1 MPCEAA
7 CKTGGAR
14 TEELMLQMRLI
25 RNTVE
30 ANMQLLLH
38 AGKTLGKSGR
48 TLSLVAALV
57 GAIVIFSSSNAYC
70 IPSYARQTGMACSAC
85 HYNFP
90 QLTPFGRLFK
100 LNGYTMV
107 GSPTLVAAHN
117 QTNDLQ
123 ILSSFPLS
131 AMVMTSFSQV
141 SKATPGAEASAT
153 EFPQQLSFFL
163 SGELTPKLGSYIQ
176 LTYDPSAGTIGMDMA
191 EFRYADHTML
201 AGNDLLYGITLN
213 NNPSMED
220 VWNTT
225 PAWGF
230 PYASSASAPTPSW
243 SPILDNA
250 MSGNVLGLGVYGLY
264 DNLLYVGVS
273 AYHSAIQGLS
283 YPADSTWTDNIKGVS
298 PYWRIAMQ
306 HSWGNQYLEVGTFGL
321 SSSLFPVG
329 ISGPYDTYTDIG
341 FDAQYEKALGGG
353 ELIAHAGYITEKQNL
368 DATFA
373 AGGSSSNSLTLNT
386 FKIDANYN
394 FPAPFQVAL
403 GYFTTTGTSDA
414 VFYSPA
420 SVTGSANGSPNSSG
434 ITAQVSYI
442 PWLNTQIS
450 LQYVA
455 YSKFNGG
462 STNYDGFGRNASD
475 NNTLYLLTWFAF

>member
-1 MPCEAA
+1 MHRSEST
-7 CKTGGAR
+7 KT
-14 TEELMLQMRLI
+14 
-25 RNTVE
+25 
-30 ANMQLLLH
+30 
-38 AGKTLGKSGR
+38 SGR
-48 TLSLVAALV
+48 RGPKISLVLALM
-57 GAIVIFSSSNAYC
+57 GAIMIFSSSKGYS
-70 IPSYARQTGMACSAC
+70 IPSYARQTGLACSSC

-107 GSPTLVAAHN
+107 GSPTLVAAHDK
-117 QTNDLQ
+117 TKDLQ

-153 EFPQQLSFFL
+153 QFPQQLSFFL

-191 EFRYADHTML
+191 EFRYADHTMV
-201 AGNDLLYGITLN
+201 GGKDLLYGITLN
-213 NNPSMED
+213 NNPSMQD

-230 PYASSASAPTPSW
+230 PYSSSAAAPSPSW
-243 SPILDNA
+243 SPILANV

-264 DNLLYVGVS
+264 DNLLYAEIS
-273 AYHSAIQGLS
+273 AYHSAIQGVS
-283 YPADSTWTDNIKGVS
+283 YPADNTWSDNIKGVS
-298 PYWRIAMQ
+298 PYWRVALQ
-306 HSWGNQYLEVGTFGL
+306 HDWGTQYLEVGTFGL
-321 SSSLFPVG
+321 STSLFPAG
-329 ISGPYDTYTDIG
+329 IAGPYDKYTDLG

-353 ELIAHAGYITEKQNL
+353 ELVGHASYVTESQNL
-368 DATFA
+368 GATYA
-373 AGGSSSNSLTLNT
+373 AGGSAANSLTLNS

-394 FPAPFQVAL
+394 FSAPFAVAL
-403 GYFTTTGTSDA
+403 GFFSTTGTSDA
-414 VFYSPA
+414 VFYAPG
-420 SVTGSANGSPNSSG
+420 SVSGSANGSPNSSG
-434 ITAQVSYI
+434 ITGQVSYI

-462 STNYDGFGRNASD
+462 SSNYDGSGRNASD

>member
-1 MPCEAA
+1 
-7 CKTGGAR
+7 
-14 TEELMLQMRLI
+14 MRL
-25 RNTVE
+25 
-30 ANMQLLLH
+30 LLN
-38 AGKTLGKSGR
+38 AKKSSGKNGR
-48 TLSLVAALV
+48 KLPVLVALM
-57 GAIVIFSSSNAYC
+57 GAVVIFSSSRAYC

-100 LNGYTMV
+100 LNSYTMV
-107 GSPTLVAAHN
+107 GSPTLVAAHD
-117 QTNDLQ
+117 QSKDLQ

-131 AMVMTSFSQV
+131 AMVMSSFSEV

-153 EFPQQLSFFL
+153 QFPQQLSFFL

-191 EFRYADHTML
+191 EFRYADHTMV
-201 AGNDLLYGITLN
+201 GGKDLLYGVTLN
-213 NNPSMED
+213 NTPSMED

-230 PYASSASAPTPSW
+230 PYAASASAPGPSW

-250 MSGNVLGLGVYGLY
+250 LSGNVLGLGVYALY
-264 DNLLYVGVS
+264 DNLVYAGVS
-273 AYHSAIQGLS
+273 GYHSAIQGVS
-283 YPADSTWTDNIKGVS
+283 YPADNTWSDNIKGIS
-298 PYWRIAMQ
+298 PYWRVALQ
-306 HSWGNQYLEVGTFGL
+306 HAWAKQYLEVGTFGL
-321 SSSLFPVG
+321 STSLFPAG
-329 ISGPYDTYTDIG
+329 ISGPYDKYTDLG
-341 FDAQYEKALGGG
+341 LDAQYENALGGG
-353 ELIAHAGYITEKQNL
+353 EVVAHASYITEKQNL
-368 DATFA
+368 AATFA
-373 AGGSSSNSLTLNT
+373 ASGSASNSLTLNT

-394 FPAPFQVAL
+394 FSAPFAVAL
-403 GYFTTTGTSDA
+403 GYFSTTGTSDA
-414 VFYSPA
+414 VFYAPG
-420 SVTGSANGSPNSSG
+420 SVTGSANGSPNSG
-434 ITAQVSYI
+434 GVTAQVSYI

-462 STNYDGFGRNASD
+462 STNYDGSGRNASD

>member
-1 MPCEAA
+1 MP
-7 CKTGGAR
+7 
-14 TEELMLQMRLI
+14 
-25 RNTVE
+25 E
-30 ANMQLLLH
+30 ANMQSILMDTNNSLRRIGRKISLMVVL
-38 AGKTLGKSGR
+38 AGAVMML
-48 TLSLVAALV
+48 
-57 GAIVIFSSSNAYC
+57 SSSNAYC
-70 IPSYARQTGMACSAC
+70 IPSYARQTGLACSSC

-107 GSPTLVAAHN
+107 GSPTLVAAH
-117 QTNDLQ
+117 DESKDMQ

-131 AMVMTSFSQV
+131 AMVMTSFSDV

-153 EFPQQLSFFL
+153 QFPQQLSFFL
-163 SGELTPKLGSYIQ
+163 SGEITPKLGSYIQ

-191 EFRYADHTML
+191 EFRYADHTMV
-201 AGNDLLYGITLN
+201 AGKDLLYGITLN

-230 PYASSASAPTPSW
+230 PYVASASAPGPSW
-243 SPILDNA
+243 SPILA
-250 MSGNVLGLGVYGLY
+250 GTFSGNVLGLGAYALY
-264 DNLLYVGVS
+264 DNLVYAGVS
-273 AYHSAIQGLS
+273 GYHSAIQGVS
-283 YPADSTWTDNIKGVS
+283 YPADNTWSDNIKGVS
-298 PYWRIAMQ
+298 PYWRIALQ
-306 HSWGNQYLEVGTFGL
+306 HDWGTQYLEVGTFGL
-321 SSSLFPVG
+321 STSLFPTG
-329 ISGPYDTYTDIG
+329 ISGPNDSYTDLG

-353 ELIAHAGYITEKQNL
+353 ELVAHASYITEKQNL
-368 DATFA
+368 DATYA
-373 AGGSSSNSLTLNT
+373 AGGSASNSLTLNN

-394 FPAPFQVAL
+394 FSAPFAVAL

-414 VFYSPA
+414 VLYAPGA
-420 SVTGSANGSPNSSG
+420 VTGSANGSPNSSG
-434 ITAQVSYI
+434 LTAQLSYI
-442 PWLNTQIS
+442 PWLNTQIT

-462 STNYDGFGRNASD
+462 STNYDGSGRNASD